1 MPAASAIQPSK
12 DTSRSGKHLLAGF
25 DAGVEEQSALDQYLQ
40 DVSRHEL
47 ITVDEEKTLGARAR
61 QGDQEAIQRL
71 AQANL
76 RFVISVAKKYQNR
89 GVALTDLIQEGNVG
103 LITAARKFDPDQGVK
118 FISYA
123 VWWIRQAIL
132 AALANQGRPVR
143 VPLNR
148 ASDLARIFREKE
160 RYKQREGK
168 EPEASVLGKLT
179 NLTPDLVESLQ
190 TLNASEIRL
199 DAPIGDSEDSQ
210 LVERFISEEA
220 AEPEIE
226 VEQRM
231 LKETVAEAL
240 SALDHRDAQVLKLYF
255 GLDGTKEHTLEEIG
269 NVLGV
274 TRERIRQLRDR
285 ALRRL
290 QTGDQGSKLKSFAD
304 NGPHIGISTSGSY
317 STA

>member
-1 MPAASAIQPSK
+1 MPARHGNHACKMDRTTQQ
-12 DTSRSGKHLLAGF
+12 LLAGF

-47 ITVDEEKTLGARAR
+47 ITVEQEKALGALAQ
-61 QGDQEAIQRL
+61 QGDEKAVKAL
-71 AQANL
+71 AEANL

-103 LITAARKFDPDQGVK
+103 LITAARKFDPNQGVK

-160 RYKQREGK
+160 RYKQKHGK
-168 EPEASVLGKLT
+168 EPESAKLGELT

-190 TLNASEIRL
+190 TLNAAEIRL

-226 VEQRM
+226 VENRVLQ
-231 LKETVAEAL
+231 ETISQAL
-240 SALDHRDAQVLKLYF
+240 SGLDDRDAQVLRLYF
-255 GLDGTKEHTLEEIG
+255 GLDGGRQHTLEEIG
-269 NVLGV
+269 KELGV

-290 QTGDQGSKLKSFAD
+290 RTGDLGSKLASFA
-304 NGPHIGISTSGSY
+304 
-317 STA
+317 A